1 MTANTPDTGADTGNG
16 DVDAT
21 ALYSVPDTPPMS
33 ATCRD
38 CARSTDTAVIRPF
51 PAPSGDG
58 TGADTVQVCARCW
71 TARYTGQSRDSFTGA
86 GWSTQGKS
94 RWMGYYALA
103 LLAAGRGIR
112 DTARKTGF
120 AGAEIRQYRA
130 DVIRDT
136 GADTGAVPAA
146 LARGADIPT
155 LTRLI

>member
-1 MTANTPDTGADTGNG
+1 MTANTPATGAATGADTE
-16 DVDAT
+16 
-21 ALYSVPDTPPMS
+21 LYSVPDTPPMG

-38 CARSTDTAVIRPF
+38 CAKSTDTAVIRPF

-58 TGADTVQVCARCW
+58 TGADTVQVCAWCW
-71 TARYTGQSRDSFTGA
+71 TARYTGDSPDTFTGP
-86 GWSTQGKS
+86 GWDTTNKS

-112 DTARKTGF
+112 TTARKTGF
-120 AGAEIRQYRA
+120 AGAEIRQYKA

-155 LTRLI
+155 LTRLV